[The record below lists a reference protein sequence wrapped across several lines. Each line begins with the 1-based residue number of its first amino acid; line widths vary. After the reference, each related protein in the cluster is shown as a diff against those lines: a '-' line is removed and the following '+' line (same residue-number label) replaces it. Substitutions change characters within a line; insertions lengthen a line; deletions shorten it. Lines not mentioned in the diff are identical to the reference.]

1 MKSVCLKKWQIILY
15 ETVKS
20 KFYKGCLILQ
30 SVFSQF
36 FISCKYSSLRLRWC
50 ENIVVTYNKNIAT
63 TNMYTIICY
72 VINYG
77 SFVRLIIHRLKA
89 FIKKIGHVST
99 ALNGMCYCMLQVFS
113 GWRLQTQLDWSMCNY
128 WQYQSTLCSSLFTR
142 SERFWSQ
149 KSNPATA
156 CTCNKKTSCCG
167 TVSIIL

>member
-89 FIKKIGHVST
+89 FIKKNWTCIYSTQRYVLLHVT
-99 ALNGMCYCMLQVFS
+99 GIQWM
-113 GWRLQTQLDWSMCNY
+113 
-128 WQYQSTLCSSLFTR
+128 
-142 SERFWSQ
+142 
-149 KSNPATA
+149 
-156 CTCNKKTSCCG
+156 KTSD
-167 TVSIIL
+167 TTWLIDVQLLAVPINSVQLSFYSFRKVLVTEIKPSHRLHLQ